1 MDKAEAENSDASAAN
16 TFLRVSRQQLLEDF
30 AVKDEELR
38 SCVARQLKHDAKT
51 KTPWWMRA
59 IIYIATIILVI
70 IAIWG
75 IVALVYANRLSSG
88 VTAARAELAAVNA
101 EIARRLQLLDD
112 TQRVVFELKNSV
124 NANLSAA
131 ATAARLQQV
140 LDTYGEQTGP
150 QQQQQ
155 GITSL
160 KIGKITA
167 TAPAN
172 EVGVAVPTT
181 TAPTAE
187 GGASVTLGSAKMVS
201 AKTMPSAGA
210 EQGTRVFV

>member
-1 MDKAEAENSDASAAN
+1 MDKAEAETSDASAAN
-16 TFLRVSRQQLLEDF
+16 TFLRVSRQNLLEDL

-51 KTPWWMRA
+51 TTPWWMRA

-112 TQRVVFELKNSV
+112 TQRVVYELRNSV
-124 NANLSAA
+124 NSNLSAA

-140 LDTYGEQTGP
+140 LDTYGEKGFADGGVSVTAV
-150 QQQQQ
+150 
-155 GITSL
+155 
-160 KIGKITA
+160 KAGKVTTA
-167 TAPAN
+167 NVSAN

-181 TAPTAE
+181 EAQGASIKF
-187 GGASVTLGSAKMVS
+187 GGAKMAS
-201 AKTMPSAGA
+201 SSTTAAGA
-210 EQGTRVFV
+210 APEQGTRIFV

>member
-16 TFLRVSRQQLLEDF
+16 TFLRVSRQKLLEDF

-51 KTPWWMRA
+51 TTPWWMRA
-59 IIYIATIILVI
+59 IIYIATIVLVI

-112 TQRVVFELKNSV
+112 TQRVVYELKNSV
-124 NANLSAA
+124 NSNISAA

-140 LDTYGEQTGP
+140 LDTYGERVP
-150 QQQQQ
+150 QGEAGASVTTLQV
-155 GITSL
+155 
-160 KIGKITA
+160 GKITA
-167 TAPAN
+167 NASGN
-172 EVGVAVPTT
+172 EVGVAVPTKT
-181 TAPTAE
+181 TAA
-187 GGASVTLGSAKMVS
+187 GGGTSVTVGSAKTVTAS
-201 AKTMPSAGA
+201 AVP